1 MRDGGGTGA
10 PGPGMPVGGLD
21 LPPEARGLLE
31 GMHKRLY
38 PMQADTVKAGLL
50 EGRSVLVSAPTSG
63 GKTLVALMA
72 TLACLSRGAGRVVYL
87 CPMRSLATE
96 QYRELKRLES
106 IKINGRAP
114 RVAMTMGEHG
124 ADGRALGDADVVVM
138 TNERLDALMRQDEKW
153 RGRTGLVVVDEVHMI
168 GDAGRGPALETVIAH
183 AMSMD
188 RPPQIVG
195 LSATAPNAKEL
206 ADWLGATLVKSC
218 WRPVRLVEGIY
229 DGHEVHIDV
238 AEPLRVETA
247 AGYTAALRAGIASAM
262 RDQTILFAG
271 TRPSAVSMAKKAAG
285 ALEGRVRK
293 EDRERLAKYSARI
306 KGGSKPTGEVTA
318 LIGLVGRGVAFHHAG
333 LDQNC
338 KDAVE
343 AGFRDRAIRL
353 VVSTPTLAVG
363 VNLPARRVIISSL
376 SRYQGKAGHQEI
388 SVREY
393 MQMAG
398 RAGRPQYDDSGEAII
413 VTTPEKAGHAR
424 ARYIEGEPEPVR
436 SQMAG
441 AEPMRAHLL
450 GLVAIYP
457 GIREGKV
464 LEFFLRTLAGMQ
476 MGSARMAQVVG
487 DGLQFLCECGFITA
501 EATEGPPSYHPTA
514 MGRRV
519 TRMYLE
525 PSAALKMIRMARMET
540 SGAAHTLGLAY
551 AAVTYGKARKN
562 GIRRQDAEP
571 LGSLLDGHSDEL
583 FKRIVDR
590 ESDPPERST
599 LALWHWLEERS
610 EEHIADT
617 FGIESGELRR
627 LRDDAGRAIRQI
639 GAISKLVGNT
649 ALADEA
655 DALGERTKY
664 GIRAELL
671 DLAGLRGIGR
681 AYARKLHDAGFGD
694 RAALRGL
701 SPRKMAQI
709 TGMGK
714 KTAEGILAQVAGKQG

>member
-1 MRDGGGTGA
+1 
-10 PGPGMPVGGLD
+10 
-21 LPPEARGLLE
+21 
-31 GMHKRLY
+31 
-38 PMQADTVKAGLL
+38 
-50 EGRSVLVSAPTSG
+50 
-63 GKTLVALMA
+63 
-72 TLACLSRGAGRVVYL
+72 
-87 CPMRSLATE
+87 MRSLATE

-114 RVAMTMGEHG
+114 RVEMTMGEHG

-218 WRPVRLVEGIY
+218 WRPVRLVGGVY
-229 DGHEVHIDV
+229 DGHEVDIDV

-293 EDRERLAKYSARI
+293 GDRERLAKYSARI

-343 AGFRDRAIRL
+343 AGCRDRATRL

-376 SRYQGKAGHQEI
+376 SRYRGKAGHQEI

-413 VTTPEKAGHAR
+413 VTTPEKAGQAR

-590 ESDPPERST
+590 ESDPPRAIHACPVA
-599 LALWHWLEERS
+599 LAGGAQRRAYRGHLGHRVRRAAEGARRRRAGDPPNRGDLEARGK
-610 EEHIADT
+610 HGARRRGGCAGGADKVRHTRRAPRPGGAEGDRQGICAKAARRRVWGPRGASGT
-617 FGIESGELRR
+617 FPAQDGADHRHGQKDGGGDTRAGRRDARLRR
-627 LRDDAGRAIRQI
+627 HC
-639 GAISKLVGNT
+639 
-649 ALADEA
+649 LA
-655 DALGERTKY
+655 
-664 GIRAELL
+664 
-671 DLAGLRGIGR
+671 
-681 AYARKLHDAGFGD
+681 
-694 RAALRGL
+694 RAAARGAGARHAERPARRGREGAPASVFC
-701 SPRKMAQI
+701 SPAS
-709 TGMGK
+709 GPG
-714 KTAEGILAQVAGKQG
+714 